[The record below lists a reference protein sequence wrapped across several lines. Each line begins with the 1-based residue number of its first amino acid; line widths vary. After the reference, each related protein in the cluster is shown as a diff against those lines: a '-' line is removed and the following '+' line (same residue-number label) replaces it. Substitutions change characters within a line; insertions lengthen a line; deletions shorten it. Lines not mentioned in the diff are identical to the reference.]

1 MSQII
6 NVPIFFNNVPEQ
18 RLTHP
23 NQLTIHSWND
33 TINTMRTQANAIAM
47 YLKRLDNWFLD
58 ETNPNNWRSVIEQ
71 NFISINTAIDN
82 LDIRITQNRQAI
94 TNLVRRIED
103 EESETDNEIH
113 IGTDAPETSN
123 YRVWINTVPET
134 VNITPSSEPVNTY
147 TSSGNFI
154 NTYNHNT

>member
-58 ETNPNNWRSVIEQ
+58 ETNPNNWRNYIEQ
-71 NFISINTAIDN
+71 QFTSIYED
-82 LDIRITQNRQAI
+82 
-94 TNLVRRIED
+94 IED
-103 EESETDNEIH
+103 LKVRMVQEESELDNEIY
-113 IGTDAPETSN
+113 IGIQTPITDN
-123 YRVWINTVPET
+123 YRVWIDDIE
-134 VNITPSSEPVNTY
+134 EQD
-147 TSSGNFI
+147 SGN
-154 NTYNHNT
+154 NMLATE